1 MSLFRRF
8 SFCASL
14 VLIVPAAAHADSL
27 AVSPARPVGCL
38 STTATV
44 TLSAPAPPGGAV
56 FAAESN
62 NAAVTVPGS
71 VTVAQGASTATFAVQ
86 TSQVPVDTF
95 VTITLV
101 GPSPAVTRVSRSFT
115 ITPNAPT
122 AITATTR
129 VGGNSSGSGT
139 VTMTCAAPPGG
150 LTVNLTSSNT
160 GALTVPAT
168 ATVAEGATTGAFTF
182 TTGNPAT
189 STAVSVAAIR
199 GGVQRLTTV
208 TVKPPTVQRFGFTFS
223 VPVGGDPT
231 TGEVT
236 LDFPAG
242 AGTTVTV
249 TSANPSVA
257 APTAATFTVAPGSL
271 TGTFNVT
278 TTAVLQDT
286 PVVFTASLN
295 GASKTA
301 TLTVRKNRI
310 ERITLSQKVVS
321 ACRPVDAVVALK
333 SPAPAGGFTVNL
345 ATNRADLVQ
354 LSTASVTIPQ
364 GFQEAAFTLTP
375 ASVLVG
381 SVPATVTATLVGQSP
396 AVPLTIDVDT
406 VRTSLVGCE

>member
-1 MSLFRRF
+1 
-8 SFCASL
+8 
-14 VLIVPAAAHADSL
+14 
-27 AVSPARPVGCL
+27 
-38 STTATV
+38 
-44 TLSAPAPPGGAV
+44 
-56 FAAESN
+56 
-62 NAAVTVPGS
+62 
-71 VTVAQGASTATFAVQ
+71 
-86 TSQVPVDTF
+86 
-95 VTITLV
+95 
-101 GPSPAVTRVSRSFT
+101 
-115 ITPNAPT
+115 
-122 AITATTR
+122 
-129 VGGNSSGSGT
+129 
-139 VTMTCAAPPGG
+139 
-150 LTVNLTSSNT
+150 
-160 GALTVPAT
+160 
-168 ATVAEGATTGAFTF
+168 
-182 TTGNPAT
+182 
-189 STAVSVAAIR
+189 VSVAAIR